1 MFLKKFSW
9 EFTNE
14 GSNLYFNSGPNYQIC
29 SQTDENFCMNKGFF
43 VVGTLSWCQ
52 TLLLCQT

>member
-14 GSNLYFNSGPNYQIC
+14 GSNLYFNSGPNYQRYVHKQMKT
-29 SQTDENFCMNKGFF
+29 SA
-43 VVGTLSWCQ
+43 
-52 TLLLCQT
+52 